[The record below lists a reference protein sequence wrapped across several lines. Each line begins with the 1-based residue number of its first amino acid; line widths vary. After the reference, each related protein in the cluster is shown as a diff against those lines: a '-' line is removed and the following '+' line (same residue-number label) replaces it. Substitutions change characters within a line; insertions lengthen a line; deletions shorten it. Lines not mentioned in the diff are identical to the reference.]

1 MSIQSIIAIVGLGIV
16 VLSNLIGT
24 VWWAAKVT
32 YILETVN
39 QTLLRLDKELEKRDE
54 RMDSVWKRI
63 DELRDMIG
71 K

>member
-1 MSIQSIIAIVGLGIV
+1 MSIQSMIAMMSLGLV
-16 VLSNLIGT
+16 VISHLFGT
-24 VWWAAKVT
+24 IWWASKVT
-32 YILETVN
+32 TILEAVN